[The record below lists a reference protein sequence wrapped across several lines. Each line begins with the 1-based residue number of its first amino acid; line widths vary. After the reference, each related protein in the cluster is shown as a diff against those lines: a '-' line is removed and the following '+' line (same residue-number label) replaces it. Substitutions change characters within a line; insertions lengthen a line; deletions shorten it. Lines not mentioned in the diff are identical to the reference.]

1 MAKRSLQSALA
12 RKEEPA
18 VPALELASPPVERL
32 AKPPD
37 TRVVTSVRMDPE
49 LMIGLK
55 SLAVRERTRVNDLI
69 VEAIKNLLALKGQGR
84 AA

>member
-18 VPALELASPPVERL
+18 PPPLELTPPVPAEKPR
-32 AKPPD
+32 PPD
-37 TRVVTSVRMDPE
+37 TRVVTSLRMDPE

-55 SLAVRERTRVNDLI
+55 SLAVRERVRVNDVI
-69 VEAIKNLLALKGQGR
+69 VEAIRNHLVMKGQR

>member
-12 RKEEPA
+12 RKEPA
-18 VPALELASPPVERL
+18 PPLELTSPAPEKP
-32 AKPPD
+32 AKAPD
-37 TRVVTSVRMDPE
+37 TRVVTSVRMEPD

-55 SLAVRERTRVNDLI
+55 ALAVRERTRVNDLI